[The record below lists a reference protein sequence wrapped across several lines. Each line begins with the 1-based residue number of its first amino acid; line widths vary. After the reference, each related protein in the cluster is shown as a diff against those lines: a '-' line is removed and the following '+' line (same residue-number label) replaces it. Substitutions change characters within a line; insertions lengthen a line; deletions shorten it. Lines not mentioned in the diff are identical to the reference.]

1 MKKTQIRFGAADQ
14 HLEEFKSRVWV
25 VTGPESR
32 LVEMESSMKRL
43 SGRRARP
50 RIGRALATAA
60 ALLCATALSQPNLAY
75 AQMHGGGG
83 GFHGGGGGFH
93 GGGFHGGGFGGF
105 HGGGFHRGFDGFHD
119 GRFHGERFH
128 GNRFFFGGSFASPW
142 WGYYPDYGYYDYS
155 QPYSSQTWYYCSDP
169 AGYYPYVT
177 QCNTGWQAVPA
188 S

>member
-1 MKKTQIRFGAADQ
+1 M
-14 HLEEFKSRVWV
+14 
-25 VTGPESR
+25 R
-32 LVEMESSMKRL
+32 LLQMEMQRL
-43 SGRRARP
+43 SKPKTRSK
-50 RIGRALATAA
+50 IGRTLAIAA
-60 ALLCATALSQPNLAY
+60 ALLCATALGQPNLAY
-75 AQMHGGGG
+75 AGPHGGGG

-93 GGGFHGGGFGGF
+93 GGGFRAMAGV
-105 HGGGFHRGFDGFHD
+105 HGGGFHWGGFHNGRFHD
-119 GRFHGERFH
+119 GRFHD
-128 GNRFFFGGSFASPW
+128 NRFFFGGSFGYPW